1 MALTT
6 IIKARCV
13 YRKRVENG
21 GFFVDIVVWQL
32 PAPTPDRPHGL
43 KYRLH
48 CGRGAECI
56 VRYDNETGKGDHRHY
71 GKQEEAYAFKD
82 ASILLR
88 DFAQDVYRLTGWRI
102 SP

>member
-13 YRKRVENG
+13 YRKRVESG

-32 PAPTPDRPHGL
+32 PTATPDRPHGL